1 MKAIIYWA
9 KSGGLANR
17 LRALVG
23 YQALSSCLKV
33 PFYLCWVPG
42 RDCDVEFTRLF
53 DASEINL
60 ITEAEKQ
67 SMEDRHES
75 VVYIANIWFSAIWK
89 NHAMNSVSWDY
100 FRKQV
105 VDHTK
110 RLSPLSGIV
119 NMVEKFSRQHNLHE
133 AAAVHIRMTD
143 NVTSYESWARR
154 SGDFSPE
161 RVSRL
166 RGFERFIADTLEAN
180 PATKIFLATD
190 NQDVEKFMR
199 KIFAGHLI
207 TYPKQ
212 YRKRFKLTFSLRKL
226 RFQRQSQR
234 TSSIKD
240 ALVEMLLLG
249 RCRTITGTYW
259 SSYSEFTSFWS
270 DRPYLEV
277 HGCQYSESSFINRIQ
292 GKVDS

>member
-23 YQALSSCLKV
+23 YQALSSCLKI
-33 PFYLCWVPG
+33 PFYLCWIPS
-42 RDCDVEFTRLF
+42 RDCDVEFTCLF

-60 ITEAEKQ
+60 ITAAEKQ
-67 SMEDRHES
+67 LMEDRYES
-75 VVYIANIWFSAIWK
+75 VVYIANIWFSAIWH
-89 NHAMNSVSWDY
+89 NHARGSVSWDY
-100 FRKQV
+100 FRTQV
-105 VDHTK
+105 VDYTN
-110 RLSPLSGIV
+110 RLNPLSGIV
-119 NMVEKFSRQHNLHE
+119 NIVEEFSRQHNLHE

-143 NVTSYESWARR
+143 NVDSYESWARR
-154 SGDFSPE
+154 SHDFSPE
-161 RVSRL
+161 CVSRL
-166 RGFERFIADTLEAN
+166 EGFERFITDTLEAD

-190 NQDVEKFMR
+190 NQDVEKSMC
-199 KIFAGHLI
+199 KKYAGHLI
-207 TYPKQ
+207 TYPKR
-212 YRKRFKLTFSLRKL
+212 YRKQFKLTFSMQKL

-249 RCRTITGTYW
+249 RCRTIAGTYW

-270 DRPYLEV
+270 DRPYFEV
-277 HGCQYSESSFINRIQ
+277 CGCKYSESRFINRIQ